1 VKNSPKIIVIT
12 GAESTGKST
21 LTEALAKYFDS
32 PYIPEIAR
40 EYVEKLDG
48 GYNYNDVET
57 IARMQVEHFRE
68 IQHTNTPYIFIDTWL
83 LNTKVWFEEVFE
95 KSPDWLLPEIL
106 AIKVDLYLICDIDLP
121 WIYDPVRENGGEKRE
136 FLQNR
141 YIENIKEFNFKY
153 EIVQGKNKERFQ
165 NALEI
170 LKLL

>member
-21 LTEALAKYFDS
+21 LTEALAKYFNS

-40 EYVEKLDG
+40 EYVEKLG
-48 GYNYNDVET
+48 GDYNYNDVET

-83 LNTKVWFEEVFE
+83 LNTKVWFGEVFE

-153 EIVQGKNKERFQ
+153 EMVQGKNEERFQ